1 MLAAIV
7 QRPGETL
14 GQLLIKLDAALQLA
28 LEHDCFVDEINDGPS
43 DLLP

>member
-14 GQLLIKLDAALQLA
+14 GQRLIRLDSTVQLA